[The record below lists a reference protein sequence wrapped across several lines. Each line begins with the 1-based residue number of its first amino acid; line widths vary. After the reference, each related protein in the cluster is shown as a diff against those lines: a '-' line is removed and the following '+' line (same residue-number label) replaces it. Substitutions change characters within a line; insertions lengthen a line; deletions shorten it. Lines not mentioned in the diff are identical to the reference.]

1 MRLFTPRLVILI
13 CTADC
18 KQQRTSVSRFA
29 ITISL
34 LAALALP
41 VYLAV
46 EVNVML

>member
-13 CTADC
+13 CTADG

-34 LAALALP
+34 LAALAL
-41 VYLAV
+41 YLAV